1 MTNLKIKLK
10 GMVNLQDLTPLTS
23 DYLHPQTS
31 NNLSWQ
37 QDSDG
42 NEFWGS
48 YDWNNGTLYGTDPIF
63 DITPSLDETNHGI
76 IFTAE
81 EGSKELIAGNEY
93 MFMRLRKHN
102 TNQDIMI
109 DETLEIDGLHHGS
122 LLENLSYSIGSF
134 NPAWDDSDNTINK
147 VVIKIDVPDTDAIV
161 SGTGDIN
168 GDGLWNVLDIVVL
181 VNGALFGGLSDT
193 QQLAADLN
201 GDGNINVLDVVML
214 ANCALIGN
222 CDG

>member
-1 MTNLKIKLK
+1 M
-10 GMVNLQDLTPLTS
+10 
-23 DYLHPQTS
+23 
-31 NNLSWQ
+31 
-37 QDSDG
+37 
-42 NEFWGS
+42 
-48 YDWNNGTLYGTDPIF
+48 
-63 DITPSLDETNHGI
+63 
-76 IFTAE
+76 
-81 EGSKELIAGNEY
+81 
-93 MFMRLRKHN
+93 
-102 TNQDIMI
+102 
-109 DETLEIDGLHHGS
+109 
-122 LLENLSYSIGSF
+122 
-134 NPAWDDSDNTINK
+134 
-147 VVIKIDVPDTDAIV
+147 